1 MLSAWQMHTHLQPK
15 YQLALGFTF
24 SAQIIIFPFRG
35 VPSQREGQDPPASS
49 SYESVLEASNACG
62 SYRKGV
68 SRDIHGVFD

>member
-35 VPSQREGQDPPASS
+35 VSSQREGQDPPASS
-49 SYESVLEASNACG
+49 FYKPALETSNACG

-68 SRDIHGVFD
+68 SRDVHGVFE